1 MKVMKS
7 ENKPKEDI
15 IVQWSPILGDANHDI
30 KFVGRFA
37 GHGAF
42 TEHSTGDIYSI
53 GGMIPTSK
61 YVNDV
66 KIYDLFLFITWH
78 LSSEP
83 IHIYR
88 LRSGESGSVIQ
99 CERVNLQSSE
109 DGKPLNFPQR
119 WNFASVYC
127 IKEKVSLSVD

>member
-1 MKVMKS
+1 MITLKAITIHIDEQSKMKVMKS

-30 KFVGRFA
+30 ELVGRFA

-53 GGMIPTSK
+53 GGMIPHSR

-66 KIYDLFLFITWH
+66 KIYNLF
-78 LSSEP
+78 
-83 IHIYR
+83 
-88 LRSGESGSVIQ
+88 
-99 CERVNLQSSE
+99 
-109 DGKPLNFPQR
+109 
-119 WNFASVYC
+119 
-127 IKEKVSLSVD
+127 